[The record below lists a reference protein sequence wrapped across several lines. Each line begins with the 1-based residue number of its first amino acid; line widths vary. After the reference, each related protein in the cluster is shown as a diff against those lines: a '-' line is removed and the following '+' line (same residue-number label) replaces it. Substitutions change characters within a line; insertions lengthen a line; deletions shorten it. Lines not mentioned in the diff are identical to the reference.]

1 MRILD
6 NLLAMRRLD
15 RADMLGQAAAL
26 PAQCAEGWKKGLAWR
41 VPSAFSSC
49 RKILVLGMGGSA
61 IGADL
66 AAGIVGDR
74 LSRPI
79 LINRTYSLPAW
90 VDKQTLVLVC
100 SYSGNTEETLS
111 AAEQAGRAGAEIAAI
126 TSGGRLAAW
135 AKQKRLPLLVIPAGL
150 PPRSA
155 VGYMTFIPLGLLVRL
170 RWISRSALPV
180 EAACRGLDR
189 FVRSR
194 LAPGVRT
201 AMNPA
206 KKLAVFL
213 KNRLPILYGAAG
225 GWEGITYRWRTQ
237 LEENSKTLAFHHIYP
252 EATHNEISGWVQPKG
267 LMKHSAALFLTDP
280 AVHPRILR
288 RMEFGRR
295 IIRGEGARAEK
306 VSVPGVTR
314 LERMLRLIAL
324 GDFTSVYL
332 GLLYRIDPTPVARVE
347 ALKKFMK

>member
-1 MRILD
+1 
-6 NLLAMRRLD
+6 MRRLD
-15 RADMLGQAAAL
+15 RADMLGRAAAL
-26 PAQCAEGWKKGLAWR
+26 SAQCAEGWKKGLAWR
-41 VPSAFSSC
+41 VPSEFSAC
-49 RKILVLGMGGSA
+49 RNLLVLGMGGSA

-66 AAGIVGDR
+66 LQGIAGGR

-79 LINRTYSLPAW
+79 LINRTYTLPAW

-111 AAEQAGRAGAEIAAI
+111 AAELARRQGAGIAAI

-135 AKQKRLPLLVIPAGL
+135 AKHHRFPLLQIPAGW

-170 RWISRSALPV
+170 RWISRSALSV

-189 FVRSR
+189 FVRGR

-201 AMNPA
+201 RSNPA
-206 KKLAVFL
+206 KRLAALL
-213 KNRLPILYGAAG
+213 KDRLPVLYGAAG

-237 LEENSKTLAFHHIYP
+237 LEENSKTLTFHHIFP

-267 LMKHSAALFLTDP
+267 LMKHSIALFLTDP

-295 IIRGEGARAEK
+295 VVRGEGARAEK
-306 VSVPGVTR
+306 VSVPGATA

-324 GDFTSVYL
+324 GDFTSIYL
-332 GLLYRIDPTPVARVE
+332 AFLYKEDPTPVARVE
-347 ALKKFMK
+347 ALKKFLVKGER